1 MGIMPLISQGSNN
14 KNMSQEC
21 DEALKIMKS
30 PSSLLQILSRIRP
43 DYFRLWSIYLEAL
56 DAGPTEVPDRCGN
69 LMCVVQR
76 WKVKIKGPNLTVP
89 RLMGSTRDNLRG
101 ATEGIHQEEKRQG

>member
-1 MGIMPLISQGSNN
+1 M
-14 KNMSQEC
+14 
-21 DEALKIMKS
+21 
-30 PSSLLQILSRIRP
+30 
-43 DYFRLWSIYLEAL
+43 EAL

-101 ATEGIHQEEKRQG
+101 ATEGIRQEEKGQG